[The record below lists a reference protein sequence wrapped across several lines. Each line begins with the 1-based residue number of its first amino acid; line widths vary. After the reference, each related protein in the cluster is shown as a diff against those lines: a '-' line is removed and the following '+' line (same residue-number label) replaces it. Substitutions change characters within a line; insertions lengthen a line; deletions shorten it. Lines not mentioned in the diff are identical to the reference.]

1 MPGKYSPKRGLK
13 TVLPL
18 ALEEVRK
25 LLHCAV
31 LVVVSVADSNQRR
44 VPRPLVRVEAGSWL
58 GVLPVP
64 VEVEYH
70 LGLLNELLIR
80 FLHRVR
86 LLLQKSPTRATLTRV
101 ANSSRLEEHPEA
113 YSPKCLEKE
122 EFSEVHGSKQPLRR
136 SGKHSTTA
144 CWHPFSVETLQ
155 LGSSSCTVVYQGVAT
170 RNIPTTREICLK
182 DETFRSPRRA
192 CVRQFTKA
200 TRMLPSCS
208 LHLTPAMCSSHTIPR
223 LVDR

>member
-31 LVVVSVADSNQRR
+31 LVVVSVADGNQRR
-44 VPRPLVRVEAGSWL
+44 VPRPLVRVEAGSRL

-80 FLHRVR
+80 FLHNRVR

-113 YSPKCLEKE
+113 YSLKCLEV
-122 EFSEVHGSKQPLRR
+122 EFCELRHNGVLR
-136 SGKHSTTA
+136 SSQASGA
-144 CWHPFSVETLQ
+144 
-155 LGSSSCTVVYQGVAT
+155 
-170 RNIPTTREICLK
+170 
-182 DETFRSPRRA
+182 
-192 CVRQFTKA
+192 
-200 TRMLPSCS
+200 
-208 LHLTPAMCSSHTIPR
+208 
-223 LVDR
+223 